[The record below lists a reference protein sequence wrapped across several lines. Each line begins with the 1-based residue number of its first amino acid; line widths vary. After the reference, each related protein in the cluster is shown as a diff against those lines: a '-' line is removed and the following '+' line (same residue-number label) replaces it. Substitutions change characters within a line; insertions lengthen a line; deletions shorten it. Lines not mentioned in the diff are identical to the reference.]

1 MTEIGGCSNNK
12 DELKVELSTSYRRYL
27 NNCNG
32 EEDNA
37 FVYQGA
43 LHSPG
48 LVMENPFEIPSHP
61 ALVCIYTTPG
71 RTCTGWPRQ
80 TNLRGQRNEAGLEER
95 SGPEGPL
102 SHSATGNPPL
112 ISSILLD
119 RDDTK
124 RGESG
129 SFFIMSCLHHYV
141 CVCAQVNVVCL
152 RESLSLCL
160 TLIQLHVFMSE
171 LM

>member
-80 TNLRGQRNEAGLEER
+80 TNLRGQRNAQSFCYREPTPDLKY
-95 SGPEGPL
+95 PL
-102 SHSATGNPPL
+102 RQRWYQTWGVWL
-112 ISSILLD
+112 I
-119 RDDTK
+119 
-124 RGESG
+124 
-129 SFFIMSCLHHYV
+129 LHHV
-141 CVCAQVNVVCL
+141 M
-152 RESLSLCL
+152 SSSLCL
-160 TLIQLHVFMSE
+160 CLCTSECSLLTWVTVSVFDTHSTTRNKSNE
-171 LM
+171 TIPHSPRVLNLS